1 MDSGNTE
8 SQSRSK
14 ANETE
19 RNASNTSDVNI
30 SIELVK
36 WIFTYMFKE
45 QEKKSAFDNN
55 IKVVD
60 LSKKQMTWG

>member
-19 RNASNTSDVNI
+19 RNASNKSDVNI

-36 WIFTYMFKE
+36 WIFTYMSKE